1 MGLPGNSFSFSY
13 SGPYRA
19 ISASISF
26 KRSSPLLPGM
36 PTPGPGTT
44 GPPATGSP
52 GAGPA
57 PAIADAMA
65 FSAPS
70 SRRRGFYGRVPV
82 SSGWEPTDD
91 VRITAT
97 DARREDVGL
106 RTGAETWPHPQDE
119 YKPIR
124 VSERQG
130 PGRAS
135 RLTERRGAGRPRP
148 RGGRWANESEERHF
162 DPPRCGSRNF
172 EEARKFGGPSRSL

>member
-1 MGLPGNSFSFSY
+1 MGLPGNSFYFSY

-65 FSAPS
+65 FAALF
-70 SRRRGFYGRVPV
+70 SRSRGFYGRVPV
-82 SSGWEPTDD
+82 PSGWEPADD
-91 VRITAT
+91 VWITAT
-97 DARREDVGL
+97 DALREDV
-106 RTGAETWPHPQDE
+106 
-119 YKPIR
+119 
-124 VSERQG
+124 V
-130 PGRAS
+130 
-135 RLTERRGAGRPRP
+135 
-148 RGGRWANESEERHF
+148 
-162 DPPRCGSRNF
+162 
-172 EEARKFGGPSRSL
+172 